1 MKRSRRPSQ
10 ASAAARSRGGAWSR
24 LSSASLRAQLLASTA
39 APMIMLLMALAVVS
53 AFAFTRLT
61 QTLIEQRDAELV
73 QLATQQV
80 TAHVSDSVL
89 LLAQLASANEVRQG
103 DLQATN
109 ALLEANVALRQRF
122 DAICIT
128 DAQGLVVATA
138 GGTLGEQVGMSAYLE
153 RTRHLRRPVRT
164 PVYEDAS
171 GRQTIA
177 VMVPLYD
184 ATGRFAGCVVGL
196 WRLRGSALGLPVR
209 ALRVG
214 ERGIAY
220 LVDETGR
227 ILYHPDPGLIG
238 ADAQRHPAVAAL
250 LAGEVGARTVSD
262 RGVTTVVGYAPMAL
276 HERGG
281 SLLAD
286 ETWAGWGLL
295 TAEYW
300 ADIIAPLQGYSV
312 GLLGLLILVVLLPV
326 IILAINSSRIT
337 APVRSLVTQVE
348 RVASGEFDTQVSIA
362 AGPSEVRDLEIAFN
376 KMVEQLRRYRA
387 DIQNY
392 VVAILNSQEQER
404 KRIAREL
411 HDETAQA
418 LVVLGRRIEL
428 AQELATTPE
437 LYAQLEQVRDL
448 VDSTLQEVRRFTSDL
463 RPPLLEELGLTRT
476 IEILGS
482 RTAREEGIEVE
493 VHVVG
498 EPRPLPPELEL
509 GLYRLAQEALSNVR
523 RHAGATHVD
532 LSLTYGE
539 EAVKLEIADNGV
551 GFEMPSDPAELVHLG
566 RLGLVGMQER
576 ARLFGG
582 RAVICSQPGAGTTIT
597 VLIPFATTALRA
609 LGAAATQ
616 AASRGHQTP
625 TSA

>member
-1 MKRSRRPSQ
+1 MKWLRRSKRDATAPNLRR
-10 ASAAARSRGGAWSR
+10 SAWLR
-24 LSSASLRAQLLASTA
+24 LSSASLRAQLLVSTA
-39 APMIMLLMALAVVS
+39 VPMIALLLTLAVVS

-80 TAHVSDSVL
+80 AAHVSDSVL
-89 LLAQLASANEVRQG
+89 LLAQLASASEVRQG
-103 DLQATN
+103 DLPATT
-109 ALLEANVALRQRF
+109 ALLEASVALRQRF
-122 DAICIT
+122 DAISVT
-128 DAQGLVVATA
+128 DVQGVVIATV
-138 GGTLGEQVGMSAYLE
+138 GGALGEQVGANAYFE
-153 RTRHLRRPVRT
+153 RTRHLRRPVRS
-164 PVYEDAS
+164 PVYQDAS
-171 GRQTIA
+171 GQQVIS
-177 VMVPLYD
+177 VMVPVYD
-184 ATGRFAGCVVGL
+184 STGRFAGCVLGL

-227 ILYHPDPGLIG
+227 ILYHPDPELIG

-250 LAGEVGARTVSD
+250 LSGEVGAQTVND

-286 ETWAGWGLL
+286 ETWGGWGLL

-300 ADIIAPLQGYSV
+300 ADIIAPLQFYSI
-312 GLLGLLILVVLLPV
+312 GLLGLLLLVVLLPV

-437 LYAQLEQVRDL
+437 IYAQLEEVRDM

-482 RTAREEGIEVE
+482 RTAREEGFEIEVRI
-493 VHVVG
+493 VG
-498 EPRPLPPELEL
+498 KPQPLPPELEL

-582 RAVICSQPGAGTTIT
+582 RAVIRSQPGAGATIT
-597 VLIPFATTALRA
+597 VLIPFAATALRA
-609 LGAAATQ
+609 LDAANDRTDPQPPPA
-616 AASRGHQTP
+616 P
-625 TSA
+625 PSA